1 MLSFDVGAFVA
12 AVNDIPTKD
21 VSSSSPTTAALAE
34 PVRDELV
41 EELRKAV
48 KDLQDENE
56 ELRRL
61 NWEIVEAVVARN
73 EELAR
78 GNVRCPTCGQV
89 RAPAG
94 CRPVSTLPEQSPL
107 ADCLALIPIAQ
118 APLIP
123 IQVPPSGEDGPVVQL
138 MLVTV
143 PPGVRAGEQIC
154 VSAHGRLCIV
164 TVPGDLGPGKQFQIA
179 IRCDQTAAA
188 QAGEAAAPRLPGIG
202 RLGQSEL
209 HETAEE
215 AAAREAAAVQ
225 ETAAQEAAAA
235 EEAAAQEAAAA
246 EEAAAQE
253 AASAAREAVLAE
265 RKKKQALAE

>member
-1 MLSFDVGAFVA
+1 M
-12 AVNDIPTKD
+12 
-21 VSSSSPTTAALAE
+21 
-34 PVRDELV
+34 
-41 EELRKAV
+41 

-123 IQVPPSGEDGPVVQL
+123 IQVPPPSGEDGPIVQL

-143 PPGVRAGEQIC
+143 PPAGERIG
-154 VSAHGRLCIV
+154 VTAHGRLFMA
-164 TVPGDLGPGKQFQIA
+164 TVPGDLQPGRQFQIA
-179 IRCDQTAAA
+179 LPSDQTAAVH
-188 QAGEAAAPRLPGIG
+188 AGEAARLPGIG
-202 RLGQSEL
+202 RLGHSEL

-215 AAAREAAAVQ
+215 AAAREAAAV
-225 ETAAQEAAAA
+225 EEMAAQEAAAA
-235 EEAAAQEAAAA
+235 
-246 EEAAAQE
+246 
-253 AASAAREAVLAE
+253 
-265 RKKKQALAE
+265 